1 MDNFKNDPKEIKFG
15 MLVGNIGRLHATL
28 ADQYMDRIGLY
39 RGQAILLLILSEE
52 NGLTHSQIA
61 EKLEV
66 SPPAATKVIKR
77 MEALKYVRRRPDSGD
92 ERVSRVFLEQEG
104 KAVIRQ
110 IKSALD
116 QIDQVLLDSLAP
128 KEQDQLI
135 QLLLKIHESLL
146 KAHTGGV
153 V

>member
-1 MDNFKNDPKEIKFG
+1 MDKFKNDPKEIKFG

-28 ADQYMDRIGLY
+28 ADQYMERIGLY
-39 RGQAILLLILSEE
+39 RGQAMLLLLLSLED
-52 NGLTHSQIA
+52 GQTHSEIA

-77 MEALKYVRRRPDSGD
+77 MEALNYVRRQSDSGD
-92 ERVSRVFLEQEG
+92 ERVSRVFLQQEG

-110 IKSALD
+110 IKNALD

-128 KEQDQLI
+128 KEQEQLI
-135 QLLLKIHESLL
+135 QLLLKIHQSLI
-146 KAHTGGV
+146 KAITGG
-153 V
+153 

>member
-1 MDNFKNDPKEIKFG
+1 ME
-15 MLVGNIGRLHATL
+15 
-28 ADQYMDRIGLY
+28 RIGLY
-39 RGQAILLLILSEE
+39 RGQAILLLILSEQ

-66 SPPAATKVIKR
+66 SPPVATKVIKR
-77 MEALKYVRRRPDSGD
+77 MEALNYVRRRPDPGD
-92 ERVSRVFLEQEG
+92 ERVSRVFLEREG
-104 KAVIRQ
+104 RAVMRQ

-116 QIDQVLLDSLAP
+116 QIDQVLVSNLSP